1 MRILFIGDVVG
12 QTGCRIVQEQL
23 PQFRR
28 KNNIQSVIANGENAW
43 RGKGLSRE
51 VADQLFG
58 SGVDLI
64 SSGNHIWD
72 QKAVFDFIDQ
82 EDRLIRPANYPAG
95 VPGRGWTSC
104 WVGST
109 GIQIALIN
117 LLGRVFLAEV
127 DSPFTVL
134 DRVLAEIP
142 PEIKIRILDFHA
154 EATSEKLAMAY
165 YAEGK
170 VSALLGTHTHVQTAD
185 EQIFKQGMAYITD
198 VGMTGA
204 LTSILGTKVEPV
216 LYRFLTALPARFE
229 PAEGPGQFN
238 AVILE
243 ISENN
248 GQTSKIERVN
258 WKEIS

>member
-12 QTGCRIVQEQL
+12 RTGCRIVQEQL

-28 KNNIQSVIANGENAW
+28 KNNIQNVIANGENAF

-51 VADQLFG
+51 IADQLFG

-127 DSPFTVL
+127 DSPFAVL

-142 PEIKIRILDFHA
+142 PEIKIRIVDFHA

-165 YAEGK
+165 YAQGK
-170 VSALLGTHTHVQTAD
+170 ISALLGTHTHVQTAD
-185 EQIFKQGMAYITD
+185 EQILKDGLAYITD

-243 ISENN
+243 ISESS

-258 WKEIS
+258 WKENL

>member
-12 QTGCRIVQEQL
+12 LTGCRMVEEQL

-28 KNNIQSVIANGENAW
+28 KYNIQNVIANGENAF

-51 VADQLFG
+51 VADQLF
-58 SGVDLI
+58 SCGVDLI

-82 EDRLIRPANYPAG
+82 EDRLIRPANYPSG

-142 PEIKIRILDFHA
+142 AEIKIRIVDFHA

-170 VSALLGTHTHVQTAD
+170 VSALVGTHTHVQTAD
-185 EQIFKQGMAYITD
+185 EQILSKGMGYITD

-204 LTSILGTKVEPV
+204 ITSILGTKVEPV
-216 LYRFLTALPARFE
+216 LYRFLTALPVRFE

-243 ISENN
+243 INETN
-248 GQTSKIERVN
+248 GQTTKIERVYF
-258 WKEIS
+258 KENF

>member
-12 QTGCRIVQEQL
+12 LTGCRMIEDQL
-23 PQFRR
+23 PQLRR
-28 KNNIQSVIANGENAW
+28 KYNIQNVIANGENAL

-72 QKAVFDFIDQ
+72 QRAIFDFIDQ
-82 EDRLIRPANYPAG
+82 EDRLIRPANYPIG

-127 DSPFTVL
+127 DSPFTTL
-134 DRVLAEIP
+134 DRVLNEIP
-142 PEIKIRILDFHA
+142 AEIKIRIVDFHA

-165 YAEGK
+165 YANGK

-185 EQIFKQGMAYITD
+185 EQILSKGMGYITD

-204 LTSILGTKVEPV
+204 FESILGTKVEPV

-229 PAEGPGQFN
+229 PAEGLAQFN
-238 AVILE
+238 AVLLDFN
-243 ISENN
+243 ENN
-248 GQTSKIERVN
+248 GQTTKIERIYL
-258 WKEIS
+258 KESE